1 MRLPILLSA
10 IAILAGC
17 TSKPE
22 ATACYDVIPMPQSI
36 EAQAP
41 GAKGFK
47 LKPSTKITYPAGDSV
62 LRRNAELLA
71 GYAKQMAG
79 VDLQVTDR
87 PRQANAIALSATL
100 QSDNPEAYELTV
112 TPELITING
121 ASAAGNFYGI
131 QTLRK
136 SMPALQ
142 GCIVEFPPVVIADRP
157 RFAYRGTHFDTARHF
172 FPADSVKE
180 YIDILA
186 LHNINR
192 FHWHLT
198 DDQGWHIE
206 IKSRPELVEKGSVR
220 KGTMIKTDFSSNDST
235 PHGGYYTHEQVR
247 DIVKYAADRH
257 ITVIPEIDMPGHMQG
272 ALCAYPELGC
282 TGGPYE
288 VWMRWGISK
297 DVLCA
302 GNDSTY
308 AFIEDVLDEI
318 VDLFPSELIHIGG
331 DECPK
336 ARWQE
341 CPKCQAKIKE
351 LKLKTDEAGTA
362 EQKLQAHFM
371 KHASDYL
378 ATKGRRI
385 IGWDEIL
392 EGGAAPGATI
402 MSWRGTKGAIAA
414 AKSGHDAIL
423 TPVQYCYFDYV
434 QADPDITDEQ
444 LLSYGTY
451 LPVEKVYSFEPVD
464 SALTPDEAKH
474 ILGAQANLWCE
485 YIPTLSYAEY
495 KLLPRLAAMSEVQWC
510 APERKDLE
518 RFMERLPRM
527 AEIYDAEGFNYAKFA
542 FAQKDQQ

>member
-1 MRLPILLSA
+1 M
-10 IAILAGC
+10 LAGC
-17 TSKPE
+17 SSKPS
-22 ATACYDVIPMPQSI
+22 AMADYGVVPLPKSI
-36 EAQAP
+36 ETQAQ
-41 GAKGFK
+41 GDKGFK
-47 LKPSTKITYPAGDSV
+47 LKASTQITYPKGDTV
-62 LRRNAELLA
+62 MRRNAEFLA
-71 GYAKQMAG
+71 QYAKQMVG
-79 VDLQVTDR
+79 IDLEVTDK
-87 PRQANAIALSATL
+87 PRNNNAIVLLSTL
-100 QSDNPEAYELTV
+100 QSENPEAYELTV
-112 TPELITING
+112 TPKLITING

-136 SMPALQ
+136 SMPVMQ
-142 GCIVEFPPVVIADRP
+142 GCEVEFPPVVIEDQP
-157 RFAYRGTHFDTARHF
+157 RFTYRGVHFDTARHF

-206 IKSRPELVEKGSVR
+206 IKSRPELMEKGSVR
-220 KGTMIKTDFSSNDST
+220 KGTIIGTDFSSNDSI

-247 DIVKYAADRH
+247 DIVKYAAERH
-257 ITVIPEIDMPGHMQG
+257 ITIIPEIDMPGHMQG

-288 VWMRWGISK
+288 VWMRWGVSK

-318 VDLFPSELIHIGG
+318 TDLFPSEMIHIGG

-336 ARWQE
+336 ARWHE
-341 CPKCQAKIKE
+341 CPKCQAKIKKLS
-351 LKLKTDEAGTA
+351 LKDDVNGTA
-362 EQKLQAHFM
+362 EQKLQSYFM
-371 KHASDYL
+371 KYASDYL
-378 ATKGRRI
+378 ALKGRRI

-423 TPVQYCYFDYV
+423 TPTRYCYFDYV
-434 QADPDITDEQ
+434 QADPTDEQ
-444 LLSYGTY
+444 LLTY
-451 LPVEKVYSFEPVD
+451 AAFLPIDTVYSFEPID
-464 SALTPDEAKH
+464 TALTPDEAKH

-485 YIPTLSYAEY
+485 YVPTLYYAEY

-510 APERKDLE
+510 ESERKDFDQ
-518 RFMERLPRM
+518 FMVHLKHM
-527 AEIYDAEGFNYAKFA
+527 AEIYDAVGYNYAKFA
-542 FAQKDQQ
+542 FQQYDAP

>member
-10 IAILAGC
+10 LVILAGC
-17 TSKPE
+17 TSKPT
-22 ATACYDVIPMPQSI
+22 ATANYDIIPLPQSI

-41 GAKGFK
+41 GAKGFI
-47 LKPSTKITYPAGDSV
+47 LKPSTKITYPEGDTV

-71 GYAKQMAG
+71 QYAKQMIRM
-79 VDLQVTDR
+79 DLEVTDK
-87 PRQANAIALSATL
+87 PQKSNAIVLSATL
-100 QSDNPEAYELTV
+100 SNENPEAYELTV
-112 TPELITING
+112 TSKLITING

-136 SMPALQ
+136 SMPAMQ
-142 GCIVEFPPVVIADRP
+142 GCIVEFPPVVIADQP

-220 KGTMIKTDFSSNDST
+220 KGTMIGTDFSSNDSIS
-235 PHGGYYTHEQVR
+235 HGGYYTHEQVR

-257 ITVIPEIDMPGHMQG
+257 ITIIPEIDMPGHMQG

-288 VWMRWGISK
+288 VWMRWGVSN

-318 VDLFPSELIHIGG
+318 ADLFPSELIHIGG

-351 LKLKTDEAGTA
+351 LNLKTDKSSTA
-362 EQKLQAHFM
+362 EQKLQSHFM

-378 ATKGRRI
+378 AKKGRRI

-402 MSWRGTKGAIAA
+402 MSWRGTKGSIAA

-434 QADPDITDEQ
+434 QADSTDEQ
-444 LLSYGTY
+444 LLSYATL
-451 LPVEKVYSFEPVD
+451 LPVEKVYSFEPID
-464 SALTPDEAKH
+464 TTLTADEAKH

-485 YIPTLSYAEY
+485 YIPTLNYAEY

-510 APERKDLE
+510 EPERKNLDQ
-518 RFMERLPRM
+518 FMKRLKHM
-527 AEIYDAEGFNYAKFA
+527 AEIYDAEGYNYAKFA
-542 FAQKDQQ
+542 FTQKDAQ